1 MECEIEK
8 ATVKMFVKNILVYT
22 CIKYDIYIKYNIHEG
37 GSLKFSE
44 SLNGILN
51 QAIFNI

>member
-8 ATVKMFVKNILVYT
+8 ATVKMFVNILVYT
-22 CIKYDIYIKYNIHEG
+22 CIKYDIHITYDIDEG
-37 GSLKFSE
+37 GNHDFSA

-51 QAIFNI
+51 